1 MFNSPTAFAATSIV
15 RRRPCH
21 KDVDPLRSF
30 LKSAAAAALIAT
42 AAPLSAACA
51 ASALEFGGERAL
63 SAADRADVARV
74 EQYLNS
80 IKTLQSKF
88 IQTGHDGRQAT
99 GSFLLSRPGKM
110 RLTYDPP
117 FKDFIVADGL
127 FIFYWD
133 GEMRQQSSAPIGS
146 SLADVILRKDLKLG
160 GDVTARKV
168 SRFPGGLEVTL
179 AEAKDAGKGDI
190 TLIFQ
195 DKPLALLRWRVV
207 DAAGLTTEVGL
218 INAQFGAKIDPDQ
231 FVFREPSD
239 ARESD
244 GFSRR

>member
-1 MFNSPTAFAATSIV
+1 MPAKSIRNALV
-15 RRRPCH
+15 
-21 KDVDPLRSF
+21 
-30 LKSAAAAALIAT
+30 AALIAT
-42 AAPLSAACA
+42 AAPSSAVFA
-51 ASALEFGGERAL
+51 ASTLEFGGERGP

-74 EQYLNS
+74 EQYLNGV
-80 IKTLQSKF
+80 KTLQSKF
-88 IQTGHDGRQAT
+88 IQTGHDGRQASGT
-99 GSFLLSRPGKM
+99 FLLSRPGKM

-160 GDVTARKV
+160 GDVAVRKV

-179 AEAKDAGKGDI
+179 AEAKDAGKGTI

-195 DKPLALLRWRVV
+195 DKPLTLLRWRVE

-218 INAQFGAKIDPDQ
+218 IDAQFGAKIDPDQ
-231 FVFREPSD
+231 FVFREPAD

>member
-1 MFNSPTAFAATSIV
+1 MPAKFIRPAKLVRGALVATALI
-15 RRRPCH
+15 
-21 KDVDPLRSF
+21 
-30 LKSAAAAALIAT
+30 AAAASI
-42 AAPLSAACA
+42 PQPVFA
-51 ASALEFGGERAL
+51 ASALEFSGGRGL
-63 SAADRADVARV
+63 SAAERADVARV

-99 GSFLLSRPGKM
+99 GTFLLSRPGKM

-160 GDVTARKV
+160 GDVAARGV
-168 SRFPGGLEVTL
+168 SRLPGGLEVTL
-179 AEAKDAGKGDI
+179 AEAKDAGKGTI
-190 TLIFQ
+190 TLVFQ
-195 DKPLALLRWRVV
+195 DQPLTLIRWRVV

-218 INAQFGAKIDPDQ
+218 IDAQFGAKIDPDR
-231 FVFREPSD
+231 FIFREPAE
-239 ARESD
+239 AREGD

>member
-1 MFNSPTAFAATSIV
+1 MTLVPFKSI
-15 RRRPCH
+15 RN
-21 KDVDPLRSF
+21 
-30 LKSAAAAALIAT
+30 ALIAAVVFVT
-42 AAPLSAACA
+42 AAPSSAAYA
-51 ASALEFGGERAL
+51 ASALEFGGERSL

-74 EQYLNS
+74 EQYLNN

-160 GDVTARKV
+160 GDVTVRKV
-168 SRFPGGLEVTL
+168 SRLPGGLEVTL
-179 AEAKDAGKGDI
+179 AEAKDAGKGTI

-195 DKPLALLRWRVV
+195 DKPLTLLRWRVM

-218 INAQFGAKIDPDQ
+218 IDAQFGAKIDPDQ
-231 FVFREPSD
+231 FIFREPAD

>member
-1 MFNSPTAFAATSIV
+1 MPTKSIRIALVATV
-15 RRRPCH
+15 
-21 KDVDPLRSF
+21 L
-30 LKSAAAAALIAT
+30 AAAAAPAPQ
-42 AAPLSAACA
+42 AAHA
-51 ASALEFGGERAL
+51 ASTLDFNNERGL

-80 IKTLQSKF
+80 VKTLRSKF
-88 IQTGHDGRQAT
+88 VQTAHDGRQAT
-99 GSFLLSRPGKM
+99 GTFLMSRPGKM

-133 GEMRQQSSAPIGS
+133 GEMRQQSSAPIGT
-146 SLADVILRKDLKLG
+146 SLADLILRRDLKLS
-160 GDVTARKV
+160 GDVTVRGV
-168 SRFPGGLEVTL
+168 TRQPGGLEVTL
-179 AEAKDAGKGDI
+179 AEAKDAGKGTI

-195 DKPLALLRWRVV
+195 DKPLALIRWRVV

-218 INAQFGAKIDPDQ
+218 IDAQFGAKIDPDQ
-231 FVFREPSD
+231 FVFHEPSD